1 MHILFANCMDWA
13 ALFLQMNSR
22 YGVLAFR
29 IKPGAHK
36 LLPQFS
42 LTLLTSSSHTE
53 L

>member
-1 MHILFANCMDWA
+1 MHILFADCMDWA
-13 ALFLQMNSR
+13 AWFLQINGQ

-36 LLPQFS
+36 LLPRFS